1 VSCSLLALSGKQPC
15 KECIGQT
22 RPHKTKEPH
31 PSGHIKLP
39 LMALV
44 LICVIEPSSS
54 CSSCQMIIVDIVP
67 L

>member
-1 VSCSLLALSGKQPC
+1 VSCSLLSLSGKQPC

-31 PSGHIKLP
+31 PSGNIKLP

-54 CSSCQMIIVDIVP
+54 CQMIIVDIVP